1 MNDTN
6 TILAQFDNLL
16 ATDGPSALVVR
27 EHLIPVEGADAV
39 LFPATYAD
47 IGYNIDY
54 ENQRERTGLN
64 VCLIDSVGSQANRI
78 EPLFKDAP
86 YAALVPQIVIE
97 AGDKKINLLDAG
109 HRAGDAL
116 VRCSALQD
124 ELKAAFAAVLK
135 GDATPL
141 AKIAPT
147 SLVFGVWDSR
157 DTQAKLPRLIAS
169 TIRAYDVRKLTRSAQ
184 FWAGGSSDPNP
195 IYDNPSLLGPI
206 TDKND
211 KDSRSTA
218 GFTHVPSTGA
228 HGGVIADG
236 GIRRDA
242 VLALSALKL
251 LKAKSDKKDAT
262 DKDHADATLKL
273 RRYILGLA
281 LVAFTKLPLEYYR
294 QGTILVLDPDPE
306 KTREFK
312 SVKADG
318 TRTDAAITHEAAL
331 KFARDAAEDFIVGES
346 KTVSF
351 DPAKAK
357 VELKGGDDKKARKAA
372 KNKASSTTP
381 EAAAEASASETSQPT
396 E

>member
-1 MNDTN
+1 MSNTN
-6 TILAQFDNLL
+6 PALAQFDNLL
-16 ATDGPSALVVR
+16 AADGPAALVVR

-39 LFPATYAD
+39 LFPATYAN

-54 ENQRERTGLN
+54 ENQLERTGRN

-86 YAALVPQIVIE
+86 YAALVPQIVIK
-97 AGDKKINLLDAG
+97 AGDKEINLLDAG

-116 VRCSALQD
+116 ARCSALQA

-135 GDATPL
+135 GNAAPL

-157 DTQAKLPRLIAS
+157 DSQAKLPRLIAS
-169 TIRAYDVRKLTRSAQ
+169 TVRAYDVRKLTRSAQ

-195 IYDNPSLLGPI
+195 IYDNSALLGPVA
-206 TDKND
+206 DKND
-211 KDSRSTA
+211 KESRSTA

-251 LKAKSDKKDAT
+251 LR
-262 DKDHADATLKL
+262 ADTPENTTKL
-273 RRYILGLA
+273 RSYILGLA

-294 QGTILVLDPDPE
+294 QGTILVLDPDPD
-306 KTREFK
+306 KKREFK

-318 TRTDAAITHEAAL
+318 SRADAVITHEAAL
-331 KFARDAAEDFIVGES
+331 AFAQVAAANFGVGES
-346 KTVSF
+346 KTVPF
-351 DPAKAK
+351 DTAKAK
-357 VELKGGDDKKARKAA
+357 ADLKGGDDKKVKKAA
-372 KNKASSTTP
+372 KTKGSTATP
-381 EAAAEASASETSQPT
+381 EASASEANQPA

>member
-1 MNDTN
+1 MSNSSPNLT
-6 TILAQFDNLL
+6 QFDHLL
-16 ATDGPSALVVR
+16 AADGPAALVVR

-54 ENQRERTGLN
+54 ENQRERTGSN
-64 VCLIDSVGSQANRI
+64 VCLVDSVGSQANRI
-78 EPLFKDAP
+78 EPLFKDEP
-86 YAALVPQIVIE
+86 YSALVPQIVIK
-97 AGDKKINLLDAG
+97 AGEKEINLLDAG

-116 VRCSALQD
+116 ARCSALQD
-124 ELKAAFAAVLK
+124 DLKAAFTAVLK
-135 GDATPL
+135 GNAVPL

-157 DTQAKLPRLIAS
+157 DSQAKLPRLIAS

-195 IYDNPSLLGPI
+195 IYDNPALLGPI

-211 KDSRSTA
+211 KESRSTA

-251 LKAKSDKKDAT
+251 LR
-262 DKDHADATLKL
+262 ADTPESTTKL

-294 QGTILVLDPDPE
+294 QGTILVVDPDPE
-306 KTREFK
+306 KKREFK

-318 TRTDAAITHEAAL
+318 TRVDAGITHEAAL
-331 KFARDAAEDFIVGES
+331 AFAQAAAAAFGVGAS
-346 KTVSF
+346 KTVPF
-351 DPAKAK
+351 DAAKAK
-357 VELKGGDDKKARKAA
+357 AEFKGGDDKKAKKAA
-372 KNKASSTTP
+372 KGKAASVTTDGSA
-381 EAAAEASASETSQPT
+381 EAAANE
-396 E
+396 

>member
-1 MNDTN
+1 MSNPT
-6 TILAQFDNLL
+6 LAKFDYLL
-16 ATDGPSALVVR
+16 AADGPAALVVR

-39 LFPATYAD
+39 FFPATYAN

-54 ENQRERTGLN
+54 DQRTGRN

-78 EPLFKDAP
+78 EPMFKESP
-86 YAALVPQIVIE
+86 YAELVPQIVIR
-97 AGDKKINLLDAG
+97 AGEKQINLLEAG

-116 VRCSALQD
+116 ARCSTLQD
-124 ELKAAFAAVLK
+124 VLKDAFAAVLK
-135 GDATPL
+135 GNAFPL

-157 DTQAKLPRLIAS
+157 DSQAKLPRLIAS

-184 FWAGGSSDPNP
+184 YWAGGSSSPNP
-195 IYDNPSLLGPI
+195 IYDDPSLLGPI

-251 LKAKSDKKDAT
+251 LR
-262 DKDHADATLKL
+262 ADTPENTTKL

-294 QGTILVLDPDPE
+294 QGTILVRDPDPE
-306 KTREFK
+306 KNREFK
-312 SVKADG
+312 TVHADG
-318 TRTDAAITHEAAL
+318 TRADAAITHETALAFAKAAS
-331 KFARDAAEDFIVGES
+331 AEFGIGES
-346 KTVSF
+346 KSVPF
-351 DPAKAK
+351 DVTKAKAD
-357 VELKGGDDKKARKAA
+357 LKGGDDKKAKKAA
-372 KNKASSTTP
+372 KGNAASTTTD
-381 EAAAEASASETSQPT
+381 ATAESAASE
-396 E
+396 